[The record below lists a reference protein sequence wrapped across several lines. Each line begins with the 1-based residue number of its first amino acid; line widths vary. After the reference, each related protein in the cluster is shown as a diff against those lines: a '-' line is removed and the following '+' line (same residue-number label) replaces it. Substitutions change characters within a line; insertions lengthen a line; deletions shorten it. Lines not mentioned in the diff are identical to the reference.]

1 MLFKKSSCD
10 SAMPLKYLKLKKAD
24 ISRLQFI
31 LEGYEGFAT
40 ATTIDKNIAV
50 VKLFIVPDF
59 VEETENLLSI
69 SRMRFNLRR

>member
-1 MLFKKSSCD
+1 
-10 SAMPLKYLKLKKAD
+10 MPLKYLKLKKAD

-59 VEETENLLSI
+59 VEETENLL
-69 SRMRFNLRR
+69 RNLKGEIQFTEINSSQLKEEMS